1 MSDTTERT
9 LLDEIELLALKI
21 LSIDLEG
28 RHQGE

>member
-1 MSDTTERT
+1 MSETTERT

-28 RHQGE
+28 ENNE

>member
-1 MSDTTERT
+1 METELS

-28 RHQGE
+28 ERNE